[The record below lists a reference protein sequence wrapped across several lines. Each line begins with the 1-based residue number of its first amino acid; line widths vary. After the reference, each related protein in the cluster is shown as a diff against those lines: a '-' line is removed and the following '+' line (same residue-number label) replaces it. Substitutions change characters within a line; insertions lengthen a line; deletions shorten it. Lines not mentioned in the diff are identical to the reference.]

1 MLWFGFSALS
11 ILMIVAAWDSLNSP
25 MSLNNKFI
33 QHHEKLLKDWSNDTQ
48 SPADC
53 WICTYSP
60 VSATSIPFLVIPVPP
75 EELFAWTN
83 CSDTLANNATNNVK
97 LWNMT
102 VGIPI
107 VGWVGYPWWQGNLSG
122 SSTHLQYLAYKG
134 GVWVPRNRTQLTYLG
149 QVPTYGLQVSFNVT
163 SHSTDAFKP
172 MLLER
177 RLHNMSWEYSNLF
190 PQGTNETC
198 IEVPGNMP
206 CNESSGYEKGTSPC
220 GNPDAGYCSP
230 LGQSPPWCMLQNA
243 SAFIDLVH
251 RLVLQHSALWDL
263 PSDMFWV
270 CGDNAYKWLPV
281 GVRGACTLGRLTPAT
296 FVIPNDQLNT
306 QSIPKHTLYKRAAD
320 NTPRLSGRPHIVQMS
335 VANKIVSSIFIYPMI
350 TQMWDKLVRAT
361 DYLDDQIWDI
371 LDILNTTVAVQNQLI
386 IVTNQHTIVLDYLT
400 AAQGGMCQVIG
411 PACCHYIDPNSTI
424 KLKLKKEDVQ
434 RLRDQYDKDNDRTKD
449 SWWSDTFSFLNPANW
464 FKGIGGWIAGIILSL
479 LRIAV
484 CLLIIYVLLKLVF
497 WCISVCKK
505 RCRNR

>member
-1 MLWFGFSALS
+1 M
-11 ILMIVAAWDSLNSP
+11 
-25 MSLNNKFI
+25 
-33 QHHEKLLKDWSNDTQ
+33 
-48 SPADC
+48 
-53 WICTYSP
+53 
-60 VSATSIPFLVIPVPP
+60 
-75 EELFAWTN
+75 
-83 CSDTLANNATNNVK
+83 
-97 LWNMT
+97 
-102 VGIPI
+102 
-107 VGWVGYPWWQGNLSG
+107 
-122 SSTHLQYLAYKG
+122 
-134 GVWVPRNRTQLTYLG
+134 
-149 QVPTYGLQVSFNVT
+149 YGLQVSFNVT

-172 MLLER
+172 ILLER
-177 RLHNMSWEYSNLF
+177 RLHNTSWEYSNLF
-190 PQGTNETC
+190 PQGNNETC
-198 IEVPGNMP
+198 FNISGNIP
-206 CNESSGYEKGTSPC
+206 CNESSGYEKGTPTC
-220 GNPDAGYCSP
+220 GNPDVGYCSP
-230 LGQSPPWCMLQNA
+230 LGQLPNWCMLQNV

-263 PSDMFWV
+263 SSDMYWI

-281 GVRGACTLGRLTPAT
+281 GVKGACNLGRLTPAT

-386 IVTNQHTIVLDYLT
+386 IATNQHTIVLDYLT

-411 PACCHYIDPNSTI
+411 PACCHYIDPNSII
-424 KLKLKKEDVQ
+424 KLKLKIEDVQ
-434 RLRDQYDKDNDRTKD
+434 KLRDQYDKDNDRTKD

-464 FKGIGGWIAGIILSL
+464 FKGIGGWITGIILSL
-479 LRIAV
+479 LRIVV
-484 CLLIIYVLLKLVF
+484 CIFVIYVLLKLVF